1 MGLNKE
7 ERKQLVNS
15 LHNYVERAYTKEQLC
30 HREFLDHLIELYERA
45 GLSGLGPSDTAAFL
59 ELIEEAL

>member
-15 LHNYVERAYTKEQLC
+15 LHNYVEEAYARHQDR
-30 HREFLDHLIELYERA
+30 REFLDYLIELYEKH
-45 GLSGLGPSDTAAFL
+45 GLDGLESTSRAAFL